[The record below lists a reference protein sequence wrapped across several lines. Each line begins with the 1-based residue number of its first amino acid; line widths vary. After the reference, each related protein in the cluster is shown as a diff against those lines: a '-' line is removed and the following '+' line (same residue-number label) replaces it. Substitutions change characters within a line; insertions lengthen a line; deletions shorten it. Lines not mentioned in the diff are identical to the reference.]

1 METPLT
7 DFGSKIGGARKD
19 IRGNVT
25 RDDILKMTPEER
37 LKLVKKDVV
46 WPTPDYAA
54 LVKEGGYDQRAAA
67 MVKMM
72 RDAFP
77 ATPGFRPDATEE
89 QRAKGCELYAGVLNA
104 AKAIT
109 ERGKTAPELGE
120 AFRSAPEAKE
130 FLYDAVLM
138 PPQRVG
144 RSPELKI
151 NAGRRFGE
159 VIDGAFMGSYTT
171 SSEIRSAMR
180 SFAEGSLDRS
190 SERMLSKNRS
200 WPEGTSRAEVWLR
213 NNAIAT
219 SSQGGGWAVSYCN
232 RPVEAGSQ
240 SYAESLLK
248 RLGFSDQIG
257 KSYAAKEEA
266 DAAIM
271 KIAEQHFE
279 AKQIALKSKREKFL
293 EKAHGK
299 AVAPDSQLVDRV
311 GPDLRNG
318 ANVTGEDYLQEFGM
332 RGGEYGLWVNQHERQ
347 EVTNKGY
354 DSFCDI
360 AEAFG
365 LPHESASLGGTL
377 AIAFGA
383 RGRGGWA
390 AATYGPDRRV
400 INLTKPSG
408 EGCLAHEW
416 GHGLDHW
423 LGTRASSLG
432 IVERVKDGE
441 HAAYLSNVHLKPV
454 SASQPESP
462 ETKFIREFHT
472 AMDTIWTNSEPMSKQ
487 EAVEGSLERRDRGLR
502 NLMITVSNQSLR
514 LRGNPE
520 RIGVLKPFLDS
531 LRKPDE
537 ANELESINKAVDGV
551 LQMPEFGS
559 GGARR
564 DIVTYHQWAATAV
577 AATMEMKALP
587 EDWTGPA
594 KSRQTNY
601 KKQVNG
607 LDAERQKPYWSQP
620 HEMFARTFEAVLQDT
635 LAEQNR
641 SNYFLV
647 SCTSGD
653 AFPQN
658 KEREKVRQ
666 RFTPLIT
673 RLHEFLPALAPRIP
687 APEPESTLLFDD
699 PSKAQKSAE
708 LDGNMSRPKLPEP
721 ITPSIAGPQ
730 MNLF

>member
-1 METPLT
+1 
-7 DFGSKIGGARKD
+7 
-19 IRGNVT
+19 
-25 RDDILKMTPEER
+25 
-37 LKLVKKDVV
+37 
-46 WPTPDYAA
+46 
-54 LVKEGGYDQRAAA
+54 
-67 MVKMM
+67 
-72 RDAFP
+72 
-77 ATPGFRPDATEE
+77 
-89 QRAKGCELYAGVLNA
+89 
-104 AKAIT
+104 
-109 ERGKTAPELGE
+109 
-120 AFRSAPEAKE
+120 
-130 FLYDAVLM
+130 
-138 PPQRVG
+138 
-144 RSPELKI
+144 
-151 NAGRRFGE
+151 
-159 VIDGAFMGSYTT
+159 
-171 SSEIRSAMR
+171 
-180 SFAEGSLDRS
+180 
-190 SERMLSKNRS
+190 
-200 WPEGTSRAEVWLR
+200 
-213 NNAIAT
+213 
-219 SSQGGGWAVSYCN
+219 
-232 RPVEAGSQ
+232 
-240 SYAESLLK
+240 
-248 RLGFSDQIG
+248 
-257 KSYAAKEEA
+257 
-266 DAAIM
+266 
-271 KIAEQHFE
+271 
-279 AKQIALKSKREKFL
+279 
-293 EKAHGK
+293 
-299 AVAPDSQLVDRV
+299 
-311 GPDLRNG
+311 
-318 ANVTGEDYLQEFGM
+318 
-332 RGGEYGLWVNQHERQ
+332 
-347 EVTNKGY
+347 
-354 DSFCDI
+354 
-360 AEAFG
+360 
-365 LPHESASLGGTL
+365 
-377 AIAFGA
+377 
-383 RGRGGWA
+383 
-390 AATYGPDRRV
+390 
-400 INLTKPSG
+400 
-408 EGCLAHEW
+408 
-416 GHGLDHW
+416 
-423 LGTRASSLG
+423 
-432 IVERVKDGE
+432 
-441 HAAYLSNVHLKPV
+441 
-454 SASQPESP
+454 
-462 ETKFIREFHT
+462 
-472 AMDTIWTNSEPMSKQ
+472 
-487 EAVEGSLERRDRGLR
+487 
-502 NLMITVSNQSLR
+502 MITVSNQSLR

-708 LDGNMSRPKLPEP
+708 LDGNISRPKLPEP